1 MSEVYE
7 TPEWLSVSY
16 PFGLLNDT
24 VDRNRDWYYE
34 QASKAT
40 KGLSFPETRVAE
52 RYALY
57 MYTEFPETGSK
68 ATQAKLHSYWMGVK
82 RQVAVRRKN
91 EGKASEDPFYLV
103 RH

>member
-1 MSEVYE
+1 MSQAYE
-7 TPEWLSVSY
+7 IPDWIPAAY
-16 PFGLLNDT
+16 PADSLNDQEN
-24 VDRNRDWYYE
+24 RNQDWFYR
-34 QASKAT
+34 QANDAT
-40 KGLSFPETRVAE
+40 QELSFPETRVAE